1 MIATDERTKSNHYLT
16 LYAKLLKID
25 HRSASKKQNLKTL
38 RENRASFLDLEL
50 GKSSDI

>member
-1 MIATDERTKSNHYLT
+1 MIATHKRTKSNHCLT

-25 HRSASKKQNLKTL
+25 YRSTSKKQNLKTL
-38 RENRASFLDLEL
+38 RENRVDFLDLES